1 MAIWQTIKGEIKCDA
16 CDKQLATIK
25 SPKQILD
32 VWEQWGSKAEIRCMD
47 CSEKPI
53 KKHETE
59 TDTPEVVPS

>member
-16 CDKQLATIK
+16 CGKVLATIK

-32 VWEQWGSKAEIRCMD
+32 VWEQWGSRAEIRCMD

-53 KKHETE
+53 VRPLIEE
-59 TDTPEVVPS
+59 LI